1 MALIAREGAE
11 VKVLLK
17 NVFPNLIE
25 APSVGKDRGEVAPQ
39 ESYEKKKSKNI
50 YLPTFPCSCPA
61 WLVPSS
67 KSKRSQWP
75 WGRET
80 FAVSPAWG
88 TPPPPR
94 ERPLCE
100 RRKHHL

>member
-39 ESYEKKKSKNI
+39 ESYEKKKELS
-50 YLPTFPCSCPA
+50 
-61 WLVPSS
+61 
-67 KSKRSQWP
+67 
-75 WGRET
+75 
-80 FAVSPAWG
+80 
-88 TPPPPR
+88 PPPPAPALPR
-94 ERPLCE
+94 
-100 RRKHHL
+100 

>member
-39 ESYEKKKSKNI
+39 ESYEKKRALS
-50 YLPTFPCSCPA
+50 TFLHSYPA
-61 WLVPSS
+61 WLVISS
-67 KSKRSQWP
+67 KFYLSW
-75 WGRET
+75 
-80 FAVSPAWG
+80 
-88 TPPPPR
+88 
-94 ERPLCE
+94 
-100 RRKHHL
+100 

>member
-39 ESYEKKKSKNI
+39 ESYEKKKSSLHFPSL
-50 YLPTFPCSCPA
+50 LPCLVSDQQQILPQLVTLGKWFP
-61 WLVPSS
+61 
-67 KSKRSQWP
+67 P
-75 WGRET
+75 WGEHQPPGT
-80 FAVSPAWG
+80 VPCVKGCSP
-88 TPPPPR
+88 R
-94 ERPLCE
+94 L
-100 RRKHHL
+100 

>member
-39 ESYEKKKSKNI
+39 ESYEKKKSS
-50 YLPTFPCSCPA
+50 LHFPSLLRCLVSDEQQILSQLVTLGKWDLQSGPSPGRTPAPWDCS
-61 WLVPSS
+61 LHE
-67 KSKRSQWP
+67 
-75 WGRET
+75 GG
-80 FAVSPAWG
+80 SP
-88 TPPPPR
+88 R
-94 ERPLCE
+94 L
-100 RRKHHL
+100 

>member
-39 ESYEKKKSKNI
+39 ESHEKRALSSSTSAS
-50 YLPTFPCSCPA
+50 PPCFYPCWFVSG
-61 WLVPSS
+61 S
-67 KSKRSQWP
+67 KSHPNWWP
-75 WGRET
+75 WGHGT
-80 FAVSPAWG
+80 SMGSPRGDPQSTG
-88 TPPPPR
+88 TTCSIGRVHPS
-94 ERPLCE
+94 L
-100 RRKHHL
+100 